1 MRSLFHWLAA
11 AVFFSGASEAAE
23 IAAES
28 FDYAP
33 ASPLTGKAGGNGWS
47 GVWSQDGESA
57 VIGGTGLT
65 FTDSLG
71 NVLDVSGLAVDTAGI
86 ATTRSVRDFGS
97 SRNDV
102 WISMLFRLPG
112 TNNKF
117 EGVTFARGA
126 QQVFTISNPSNT
138 TGPGIF
144 LVSNLAGGGSANSGM
159 GAFGQTHLI
168 VLKMTKGGGTGGA
181 DRVEAFIDP
190 MLTGVPT
197 IPDATINGANFDFDR
212 VRIAGQDGSSLL
224 VDELRVGDT
233 FGDVTP
239 HAAGGSEDSDND
251 GLTDSQERY
260 LGTDPFVSDAGLI
273 AGIQAHPDWFDLL
286 SAPQILA
293 QDSGG
298 VVLEQTA
305 DDPVNLVFEVQ
316 HTENL
321 SLWQTLET
329 FTRRIELPSGKNFL
343 RVSLQD

>member
-1 MRSLFHWLAA
+1 MRNPFHWLAA
-11 AVFFSGASEAAE
+11 AVFFPWSCEAAP

-28 FDYAP
+28 FDYAT
-33 ASPLTGKAGGNGWS
+33 ASPLTGQAGGGGWS

-57 VIGGTGLT
+57 VTGGAGLT
-65 FTDSLG
+65 FSDPLG
-71 NVLDVSGLAVDTAGI
+71 NVLDVSGLAVDTVGI
-86 ATTRSVRDFGS
+86 ATTRSIRVFS
-97 SRNDV
+97 SSHNDV
-102 WISMLFRLPG
+102 WISMLFRLPS
-112 TNNKF
+112 TNSKF
-117 EGVTFARGA
+117 EGVTFARGT

-144 LVSNLAGGGSANSGM
+144 LVSNLAGGASVNSGQ

-197 IPDATINGANFDFDR
+197 TPAATINGANFDFDR
-212 VRIAGQDGSSLL
+212 VRIAGQDGASLL
-224 VDELRVGDT
+224 VDELRVGDS

-239 HAAGGSEDSDND
+239 HVAAGSEDSDND

-260 LGTDPFVSDAGLI
+260 LGTDPFVSDAELI

-293 QDSGG
+293 QDNGG

-316 HTENL
+316 QTQNL
-321 SLWQTLET
+321 TLWSTLET
-329 FTRRIELPSGKNFL
+329 FTRRIALPSGKNFL